1 MGLCKIRAASVN
13 THGRDLFYFY
23 KYTRIYINLYI
34 YIYIMHIY
42 IIPFDIND

>member
-1 MGLCKIRAASVN
+1 MGPCKIRVASVN
-13 THGRDLFYFY
+13 THGKALFYFY

-34 YIYIMHIY
+34 YIMHIY